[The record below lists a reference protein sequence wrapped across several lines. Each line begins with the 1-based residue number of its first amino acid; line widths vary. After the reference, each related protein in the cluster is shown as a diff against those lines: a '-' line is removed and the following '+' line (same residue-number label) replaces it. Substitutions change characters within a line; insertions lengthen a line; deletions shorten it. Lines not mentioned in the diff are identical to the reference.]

1 MIKVTRA
8 LLAASA
14 ASVLVLAGC
23 ASGTDDSSTSSGSS
37 SSGSSS
43 AGATKVS
50 MWSHAAGNDQEIAT
64 VKEAIADF
72 NASQSDYEVVL
83 EEFPQESYNDS
94 IAAAAASRSLPCI
107 VDVDGP
113 IMPNWAWAGYLQPI
127 SIDSALEAS
136 LLPGAKGY
144 YNGELYSAGAWDA
157 ALGILVR
164 QSTLDAVGA
173 RVPSVANPWTQAE
186 FDALLAAIDATGD
199 YDYAVDWGNGWTGEW
214 YPYAYSPIMQSF
226 GGDLI
231 DRTSY
236 ETADGVINSPEA
248 VAFGQWFGSTFA
260 KGYANPAQTGDRTEF
275 IAGTIAIQY
284 NGNWAV
290 KDAYEALGDDLLILP
305 PPNFGNGPKIG
316 AASWQFGVSSSCGEV
331 EGATAF
337 IEFILQDK
345 YIVAF
350 ANRIGLIPATA
361 TAAAEVPNY
370 APGGPFAVFV
380 EFSNSYGVLRPPT
393 PAYLAISTI
402 YEKAVADIIN
412 GANPKQALD
421 AAADEIDANLA
432 SNGFYR

>member
-1 MIKVTRA
+1 MIKTSRA

-14 ASVLVLAGC
+14 AGILVLSGC
-23 ASGTDDSSTSSGSS
+23 ASATDDSSTSSGSTS
-37 SSGSSS
+37 GGGSSAS
-43 AGATKVS
+43 ATKVS
-50 MWSHAAGNDQEIAT
+50 MWSHAAGNDLEIAT

-72 NASQSDYEVVL
+72 NASQADYEVVL

-94 IAAAAASRSLPCI
+94 IAAAAASNTLPCI

-113 IMPNWAWAGYLQPI
+113 IMPNWAWAGYMQPI
-127 SIDSALEAS
+127 SIDSALEDS

-144 YNGELYSAGAWDA
+144 YNGELYAAGAWDA
-157 ALGILVR
+157 ALGMLVR

-173 RVPSVANPWTQAE
+173 RVPTVDNPWTKDE

-199 YDYAVDWGNGWTGEW
+199 YDYAIDWGNGWTGEW
-214 YPYAYSPIMQSF
+214 FPYAYSPLMQSF

-231 DRTSY
+231 DRTTFESS
-236 ETADGVINSPEA
+236 DGVINSPEA
-248 VAFGQWFGSTFA
+248 VAFGEWFGSTFA
-260 KGYANPAQTGDRTEF
+260 NGYANPAQTGDRTEF
-275 IAGTIAIQY
+275 VAGTIALQY

-290 KDAYEALGDDLLILP
+290 KDAAEALGDDLLILP
-305 PPNFGNGPKIG
+305 PPDFGQGPKIG

-331 EGATAF
+331 EGATEF
-337 IEFILQDK
+337 IEFILQDN

-361 TAAAEVPNY
+361 GAAAEVPSY
-370 APGGPFAVFV
+370 APGGEFADFV
-380 EFSNSYGVLRPPT
+380 TFSNDFGVLRPPT

-412 GANPKQALD
+412 GANAKQALD

-432 SNGFYR
+432 DNDFYR

>member
-1 MIKVTRA
+1 MTKLTRA

-14 ASVLVLAGC
+14 AGVLVLSGC
-23 ASGTDDSSTSSGSS
+23 ASGTETPSS
-37 SSGSSS
+37 SSSDNGS
-43 AGATKVS
+43 AEVTTIS

-72 NASQSDYEVVL
+72 NASQTNYEVVL

-94 IAAAAASRSLPCI
+94 IAAAAASNTLPCI

-127 SIDSALEAS
+127 SLDSALESA

-157 ALGILVR
+157 ALGMLAR
-164 QSTLDAVGA
+164 KSTLEAVGA
-173 RVPSVANPWTQAE
+173 RIPTVAEPWTQAE
-186 FDALLAAIDATGD
+186 FDAVLAAIDATGD
-199 YDYAVDWGNGWTGEW
+199 YDYAIDWGNGWTGEW

-231 DRTSY
+231 NRDTY
-236 ETADGVINSPEA
+236 ESADGVINSDA
-248 VAFGQWFGSTFA
+248 SVKFGQWFGSTFA

-275 IAGTIAIQY
+275 IAGTIALQY

-305 PPNFGNGPKIG
+305 PPNFGQGPKIG
-316 AASWQFGVSSSCGEV
+316 AASWQFGVSSSCENP
-331 EGATAF
+331 EGANEF
-337 IEFILQDK
+337 INFILQDK

-361 TAAAEVPNY
+361 TAAEQVPNY

-380 EFSNSYGVLRPPT
+380 EFSNNYGVLRPPT

-412 GANPKQALD
+412 GANAKQALD

-432 SNGFYR
+432 DNDFYR

>member
-1 MIKVTRA
+1 MTKTTRA

-14 ASVLVLAGC
+14 AGILILSGC
-23 ASGTDDSSTSSGSS
+23 ASGTDDSSS
-37 SSGSSS
+37 SSGSSTNGGSS
-43 AGATKVS
+43 ASAKKVS

-72 NASQSDYEVVL
+72 NAAQSNYEVVL

-94 IAAAAASRSLPCI
+94 IAAAAASRTLPCI

-127 SIDSALEAS
+127 SIDPALEES

-144 YNGELYSAGAWDA
+144 YNGELYAAGAWDA
-157 ALGILVR
+157 ALGLLVR

-173 RVPSVANPWTQAE
+173 RVPTIDNPWTKDE
-186 FDALLAAIDATGD
+186 FDGLLAAIDATGS
-199 YDYAVDWGNGWTGEW
+199 YDYAIDWGNGWTGEW
-214 YPYAYSPIMQSF
+214 FPYAYSPLMQSF

-231 DRTSY
+231 ERTAFES
-236 ETADGVINSPEA
+236 ADGVINSPES
-248 VAFGQWFGSTFA
+248 VAFGEWFGGTFA
-260 KGYANPAQTGDRTEF
+260 SGYANPAQTGDRTEF

-290 KDAYEALGDDLLILP
+290 KDAAEALGDDLLILP

-316 AASWQFGVSSSCGEV
+316 AASWQFGVSSTCE
-331 EGATAF
+331 EAAGATEF
-337 IEFILQDK
+337 IEFILQDE

-361 TAAAEVPNY
+361 NAAAEVPSY
-370 APGGPFAVFV
+370 APGGEFADFV
-380 EFSNSYGVLRPPT
+380 TFSNEFGVLRPPT

-402 YEKAVADIIN
+402 YEKAIADIIN
-412 GANPKQALD
+412 GANAKQALD

-432 SNGFYR
+432 SNNFYR

>member
-1 MIKVTRA
+1 MIKATRA

-14 ASVLVLAGC
+14 AGVLVLTGC
-23 ASGTDDSSTSSGSS
+23 ASGTDSSSDSSGSS
-37 SSGSSS
+37 SGGDTS
-43 AGATKVS
+43 AAPAKVS

-72 NASQSDYEVVL
+72 NASQTAYEVVL

-94 IAAAAASRSLPCI
+94 IAAAAAANSLPCI

-127 SIDSALEAS
+127 SIDAALEES

-144 YNGELYSAGAWDA
+144 YNGELYAAGAWDA

-173 RVPSVANPWTQAE
+173 RVPTVESPWTKDE
-186 FDALLAAIDATGD
+186 FDGLLAAVDATGQ
-199 YDYAVDWGNGWTGEW
+199 YDYAIDWGNGWTGEW
-214 YPYAYSPIMQSF
+214 FPYAYSPLMQSF

-231 DRTSY
+231 DRSSF
-236 ETADGVINSPEA
+236 ESADGVINSPEA
-248 VAFGQWFGSTFA
+248 VAFGEWFGSTFA
-260 KGYANPAQTGDRTEF
+260 NGYANPAQTGDRTEF
-275 IAGTIAIQY
+275 IAGTIAVQY

-290 KDAYEALGDDLLILP
+290 KDAYEALGEDLLILP
-305 PPNFGNGPKIG
+305 PPDFGNGPKIG
-316 AASWQFGVSSSCGEV
+316 AASWQFGVSSTCEES
-331 EGATAF
+331 EGANQF
-337 IEFILQDK
+337 IEFILQDE

-350 ANRIGLIPATA
+350 ANLIGLIPSTA
-361 TAAAEVPNY
+361 NAAAQVPNY
-370 APGGPFAVFV
+370 APGGAFADFV
-380 EFSNSYGVLRPPT
+380 TFSNEYGVLRPPT

-412 GANPKQALD
+412 GANAKQALD
-421 AAADEIDANLA
+421 AAADEIDANMA
-432 SNGFYR
+432 DNDFYR

>member
-1 MIKVTRA
+1 MTKLTRA

-14 ASVLVLAGC
+14 AGVLVLSGC
-23 ASGTDDSSTSSGSS
+23 ASGTETPSS
-37 SSGSSS
+37 SDAGSTEV
-43 AGATKVS
+43 TKIS

-72 NASQSDYEVVL
+72 NASQTNYEVVL

-94 IAAAAASRSLPCI
+94 IAAAAASNTLPCI

-127 SIDSALEAS
+127 SLDPALEEA

-157 ALGILVR
+157 ALGMLAR
-164 QSTLDAVGA
+164 KSTLEAVGA
-173 RVPSVANPWTQAE
+173 RIPTVAEPWTQAE
-186 FDALLAAIDATGD
+186 FDSLLAAIDATGD
-199 YDYAVDWGNGWTGEW
+199 YDYAIDWGNGWTGEW

-231 DRTSY
+231 NRDTFES
-236 ETADGVINSPEA
+236 ADGVINSDA
-248 VAFGQWFGSTFA
+248 SVAFGEWFGSTFA

-275 IAGTIAIQY
+275 VAGTIALQY

-305 PPNFGNGPKIG
+305 PPNFGQGPKIG
-316 AASWQFGVSSSCGEV
+316 AASWQFGVSSSCENP
-331 EGATAF
+331 EGANEF
-337 IEFILQDK
+337 INFILQDK

-380 EFSNSYGVLRPPT
+380 EFSNNYGVLRPPT

-412 GANPKQALD
+412 GANAKQALD

-432 SNGFYR
+432 DNDFYR

>member
-1 MIKVTRA
+1 MIKATRA

-14 ASVLVLAGC
+14 AGVLVLTGC
-23 ASGTDDSSTSSGSS
+23 ASGTDSSSDSSGSS
-37 SSGSSS
+37 SGGDTS
-43 AGATKVS
+43 AAPAKVS

-72 NASQSDYEVVL
+72 NASQTAYEVVL

-94 IAAAAASRSLPCI
+94 IAAAAAANSLPCI

-127 SIDSALEAS
+127 SIDAALEES

-144 YNGELYSAGAWDA
+144 YNGELYAAGAWDA

-173 RVPSVANPWTQAE
+173 RVPTVESPWTKDE
-186 FDALLAAIDATGD
+186 FDGLLAAVDATGQ
-199 YDYAVDWGNGWTGEW
+199 YDYAIDWGNGWTGEW
-214 YPYAYSPIMQSF
+214 FPYAYSPLMQSF

-231 DRTSY
+231 DRSSF
-236 ETADGVINSPEA
+236 ESADGVINSPEA
-248 VAFGQWFGSTFA
+248 VAFGKWFGSTFA
-260 KGYANPAQTGDRTEF
+260 NGYANPAQTGDRTEF
-275 IAGTIAIQY
+275 IAGTIAVQY

-290 KDAYEALGDDLLILP
+290 KDAYEALGEDLLILP
-305 PPNFGNGPKIG
+305 PPDFGNGPKIG
-316 AASWQFGVSSSCGEV
+316 AASWQFGVSSSCEEV
-331 EGATAF
+331 EGANQF
-337 IEFILQDK
+337 IEFILQDE

-361 TAAAEVPNY
+361 NAAAQVPNY
-370 APGGPFAVFV
+370 APGGAFADFV
-380 EFSNSYGVLRPPT
+380 TFSNEYGVLRPPT

-412 GANPKQALD
+412 GANAKQALD
-421 AAADEIDANLA
+421 AAADAIDPNMAHHDL
-432 SNGFYR
+432 YR